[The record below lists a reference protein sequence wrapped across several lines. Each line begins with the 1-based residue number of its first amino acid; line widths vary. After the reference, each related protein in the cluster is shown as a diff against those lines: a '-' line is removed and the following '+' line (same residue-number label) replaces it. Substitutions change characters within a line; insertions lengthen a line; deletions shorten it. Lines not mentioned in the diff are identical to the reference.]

1 MGALARSAS
10 APPTMKAALAE
21 RVKRRMYRKLYI
33 RHPTTTMKSI
43 TASVFRAKMR
53 HFLDAVT
60 QNDDT
65 LIIPRNTDEE
75 DAVVVMSIGTYN
87 SFMETDHLL
96 STASNR
102 ESLARSLAQG
112 ERGEFV
118 EIEL

>member
-1 MGALARSAS
+1 
-10 APPTMKAALAE
+10 
-21 RVKRRMYRKLYI
+21 
-33 RHPTTTMKSI
+33 MKSI

-53 HFLDAVT
+53 HFFDTVT
-60 QNDDT
+60 RDDET

-87 SFMETDHLL
+87 SFMETDHLM
-96 STASNR
+96 STAANR

-118 EIEL
+118 EVEL